1 MLNTQKRLQ
10 NRHMLNA
17 AGGELPTDKAFIQ
30 RAAMRAITGSLDS
43 GETVCKER
51 VEADLAM
58 LEWILHPGNPSD
70 IAREQKTAAAA
81 QLTML
86 KEQHSRH

>member
-1 MLNTQKRLQ
+1 MRGSITDYRLKWSVRSKLFLAYFALIVTVGAVSLAWLQ
-10 NRHMLNA
+10 P
-17 AGGELPTDKAFIQ
+17 ELKDWI
-30 RAAMRAITGSLDS
+30 
-43 GETVCKER
+43 EER